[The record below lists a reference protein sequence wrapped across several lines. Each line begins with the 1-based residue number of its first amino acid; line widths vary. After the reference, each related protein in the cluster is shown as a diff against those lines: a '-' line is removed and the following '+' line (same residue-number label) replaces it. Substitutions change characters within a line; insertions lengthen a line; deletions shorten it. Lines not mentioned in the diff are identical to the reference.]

1 MNQSPK
7 DKSSANPLDYEVGYG
22 KPPVATRFKPGQSG
36 NPAGR
41 RKGSLNINSI
51 LKKAMNEVVL
61 VTERGKTK
69 RLTKMEV
76 AVAQLMNKAA
86 SGDIGAFKLAYA
98 MASQIDPAVESVSP
112 DLLADQEQARQL
124 LARILGRKSAGAESD
139 GKGGEQ

>member
-1 MNQSPK
+1 MSKSGNDPK
-7 DKSSANPLDYEVGYG
+7 DYEVGYG
-22 KPPVATRFKPGQSG
+22 KPPVATRFKPGHSG

-41 RKGSLNINSI
+41 RKGSMNINSI
-51 LKKAMNEVVL
+51 LKKAMNEMVV
-61 VTERGKTK
+61 VNERGRTK

-76 AVAQLMNKAA
+76 AVAQIMNKAA

-124 LARILGRKSAGAESD
+124 LSRILGRTDSE
-139 GKGGEQ
+139 GGEQ

>member
-1 MNQSPK
+1 MS
-7 DKSSANPLDYEVGYG
+7 KSGNDPWDYEVGYG

-41 RKGSLNINSI
+41 RKGSMNINSI
-51 LKKAMNEVVL
+51 LKKAMNEMVV
-61 VTERGKTK
+61 VNERGRTK

-76 AVAQLMNKAA
+76 AVAQIMNKAA

-98 MASQIDPAVESVSP
+98 MASQIDPAVETVSP

-124 LARILGRKSAGAESD
+124 LSRILGRTD
-139 GKGGEQ
+139 EQGSEQ